1 MYIGLLMVNFVVCIS
16 KPLCKLIGSKFMMS
30 LASFKVPR
38 GENQKL
44 ELFCLLIGATM
55 GQEAG
60 RLRAAQQISNATS
73 GGGHRL
79 LQVTG

>member
-1 MYIGLLMVNFVVCIS
+1 MYIGLLMVNFVVGIS
-16 KPLCKLIGSKFMMS
+16 KPLCKLIGSKFLMS

-44 ELFCLLIGATM
+44 EPSCSLIGATM

-60 RLRAAQQISNATS
+60 RRRVA
-73 GGGHRL
+73 
-79 LQVTG
+79 